1 MGDQSGRDSMGTMSF
16 QIGDTV
22 GDYKITGVVGSG
34 GMGQVFKVKHTV
46 TGRVEAMKVLAG
58 YGEDDGEGAHRSLRE
73 IQVQAKLHHPNIV
86 SVHNAFRRN
95 DHLVMVMEFVE
106 GDSLETVIKVG
117 PIPLP
122 VGLDY
127 IDQALR
133 GLSYAHAHDVVH
145 RDIKPANLLL
155 TPDETVKLTD
165 FGLAKNIKDHSL
177 TQTGAVIGSL
187 YYISP
192 EQVQGA
198 RTLDSRADLYSLG
211 ALLYEVATGRKPFD
225 SDKSYSLMV
234 AHVTQQPEPP
244 CKIVPT
250 LPPLLSEVILT
261 ALEKNPDERFQS
273 ADEFRDA
280 VVRVMRILGDSPTE
294 DSRARAEH
302 SGGHLRAEAAVERP
316 SSSEPLERSSA
327 AKAPREAQEI
337 TQELRP
343 DRPAE
348 SSETRPADSF
358 AATALKTA
366 RPGLSHRRTV
376 PALLRSP
383 AVVLALSGAAAG
395 VLLTLIFG
403 GPQQTFSG
411 GSPDQDLV
419 QLEEDPQKG
428 SPSPGL
434 KARGGNA
441 ASEPTEPVQRKPDS
455 AEPSQQKPAGGQ
467 SSEGVEPSSLAK
479 HEEVKP
485 SPVRLHSRQ
494 RSEEADSEPSNPYRL
509 VRSLNS
515 GTGVWALT
523 FSPDGRWVSAATDN
537 NTVKIWR
544 VASGEEAAT
553 LRGHKARV
561 VALSFSPDGRYL
573 ASGSWDGT
581 AKLWDVSGR
590 RLVRSLRHKKSVSS
604 VAFSP
609 DGRLLA
615 CGSSDKTIRVWD
627 LQTGTVLRQ
636 LRGHKREM
644 QALAFSP
651 GGDFLAS
658 VSAEKTVRLW
668 PLETGDR
675 YELRGPELGATAV
688 TFSADGRRLAVA
700 GGDRVKVW
708 DVQTRRETQVKDAP
722 GWLHALAPT
731 PDGSFLAL
739 GATPEGV
746 RLWDVGKAGAVSSFT
761 GDEAI
766 RSMAVSP
773 GGNRLATATEEGTIR
788 IWETKR

>member
-1 MGDQSGRDSMGTMSF
+1 MGTMSF

-22 GDYKITGVVGSG
+22 GDYKIAGVVGSG
-34 GMGQVFKVKHTV
+34 GMGQVFKVEHAV

-58 YGEDDGEGAHRSLRE
+58 YGEDDSEEAHRSLRE

-95 DHLVMVMEFVE
+95 DHLVMIMEFVE
-106 GDSLETVIKVG
+106 GDSLETVIKAG

-145 RDIKPANLLL
+145 RDIKPANLMV
-155 TPDETVKLTD
+155 TPDGTVKLTD

-177 TQTGAVIGSL
+177 TETGAVIGSL

-198 RTLDSRADLYSLG
+198 QTLDGRADLYSLG
-211 ALLYEVATGRKPFD
+211 VLLYHVATGRKPFD
-225 SDKSYSLMV
+225 ADQSYSLMV
-234 AHVTQQPEPP
+234 AHVSQRPEPP
-244 CKIVPT
+244 CKIVPS
-250 LPPLLSEVILT
+250 LPSLLNEVILT

-280 VVRVMRILGDSPTE
+280 VVRVIGVLGDSPTE

-302 SGGHLRAEAAVERP
+302 SGGQLRAEAAAERP
-316 SSSEPLERSSA
+316 SSSQPLERSSA
-327 AKAPREAQEI
+327 AKPPREAQEI

-343 DRPAE
+343 DRTEE
-348 SSETRPADSF
+348 SSKTRPAHSF
-358 AATALKTA
+358 AATALKNA

-376 PALLRSP
+376 AALLRSR
-383 AVVLALSGAAAG
+383 AAILALSGAAAA

-403 GPQQTFSG
+403 GPQQTFSD
-411 GSPDQDLV
+411 GSPDQEIV

-428 SPSPGL
+428 SPSPEL

-441 ASEPTEPVQRKPDS
+441 ASEPTGPVPRKPNP
-455 AEPSQQKPAGGQ
+455 AEPSPRKAAEGR
-467 SSEGVEPSSLAK
+467 SSEEPEPSSLTK

-485 SPVRLHSRQ
+485 SPVRLPSRQ

-544 VASGEEAAT
+544 AANGEEAAT

-581 AKLWDVSGR
+581 VKLWDVSGR

-604 VAFSP
+604 VAFSA
-609 DGRLLA
+609 DGGRLA

-675 YELRGPELGATAV
+675 YELSGPELGATAV
-688 TFSADGRRLAVA
+688 TFSADGRRLAAA

-739 GATPEGV
+739 GATPEAV

-761 GDEAI
+761 ADEAL
-766 RSMAVSP
+766 RSIAVSP
-773 GGNRLATATEEGTIR
+773 GGNRLATATEEGTIH
-788 IWETKR
+788 IWEIKR

>member
-34 GMGQVFKVKHTV
+34 GMGQVFKVEHTV
-46 TGRVEAMKVLAG
+46 TRRVEAMKVLAG
-58 YGEDDGEGAHRSLRE
+58 YGEDDSEESRRSLRE

-95 DHLVMVMEFVE
+95 DHLVMIMEFVE
-106 GDSLETVIKVG
+106 GDSLETVIKAG

-133 GLSYAHAHDVVH
+133 GLSYAHAHDVAH
-145 RDIKPANLLL
+145 RDIKPANLML

-198 RTLDSRADLYSLG
+198 RTLDGRADLYSLG

-225 SDKSYSLMV
+225 SDQSYSLMV
-234 AHVTQQPEPP
+234 AHVTQRPEPP
-244 CKIVPT
+244 CQIVPT
-250 LPPLLSEVILT
+250 LPPLLNEVILT

-280 VVRVMRILGDSPTE
+280 VVRVMRVLADSPTK

-302 SGGHLRAEAAVERP
+302 SGGHPRAEAAVERP
-316 SSSEPLERSSA
+316 SSSQPLERSSA
-327 AKAPREAQEI
+327 AKAPREGQEL
-337 TQELRP
+337 TQELQP
-343 DRPAE
+343 DRTEE
-348 SSETRPADSF
+348 SSKTRPAHSF
-358 AATALKTA
+358 AVTALKNA

-376 PALLRSP
+376 AALLRSP
-383 AVVLALSGAAAG
+383 AVILALSGAAAG
-395 VLLTLIFG
+395 VLLTFIFG
-403 GPQQTFSG
+403 GPQQTFSD
-411 GSPDQDLV
+411 GSPDQEIV
-419 QLEEDPQKG
+419 QLEEDPQKR
-428 SPSPGL
+428 SPYPEP

-441 ASEPTEPVQRKPDS
+441 ASEPMGPVQRKPNPV
-455 AEPSQQKPAGGQ
+455 EPSQQKPAGGQ
-467 SSEGVEPSSLAK
+467 SSEGAAPSSLAK

-485 SPVRLHSRQ
+485 SPVHLHSRQ
-494 RSEEADSEPSNPYRL
+494 PSEAADSQRSNPYRL
-509 VRSLNS
+509 VWSLNS

-523 FSPDGRWVSAATDN
+523 FSPDARWVSAATDN

-544 VASGEEAAT
+544 AASGEEAAT

-573 ASGSWDGT
+573 ASGSWDAT

-590 RLVRSLRHKKSVSS
+590 RLIRSLRHKKSVSS

-609 DGRLLA
+609 DGRRLA

-636 LRGHKREM
+636 LRGHKREV

-668 PLETGDR
+668 PVETGDR

-700 GGDRVKVW
+700 GGDRVKIW

-739 GATPEGV
+739 GATPEAV
-746 RLWDVGKAGAVSSFT
+746 RLWDVGKASAVSSFT
-761 GDEAI
+761 GDEAL
-766 RSMAVSP
+766 RSIAVSP